1 MIQNKLF
8 SINVFEKHETELQ
21 AQLSIIPDA
30 EILKGHFPGQPVV
43 PGVCQLQIIKELLE
57 LNFGKKLMMFH
68 APMVKFLNMMAPP
81 HAHQIQC
88 NIQCSWNEAE
98 ELQVSA
104 TLFQDELIFLK
115 FKGAFKII
123 E

>member
-8 SINVFEKHETELQ
+8 RIDVCDKQDTEIH
-21 AQLSIIPDA
+21 AQLSILSDA

-57 LNFGKKLMMFH
+57 MNFGKKLMMFQ
-68 APMVKFLNMMAPP
+68 APMVKFLTMMVPDQVQKVQC
-81 HAHQIQC
+81 HIQY
-88 NIQCSWNEAE
+88 SWNSTE
-98 ELQVSA
+98 ELQISA
-104 TLFQDELIFLK
+104 TLFQNELIFLK
-115 FKGAFKII
+115 FKGAFKIF